1 MQYGD
6 KIRELRRKANL
17 TQSQLAKRLGVST
30 GAVGLWEV
38 NRREPDSNILL
49 KLSKE
54 FNVSVDYLLDNEERN
69 TITIIGR
76 NGTYS
81 RFQLSEDKLQAISN
95 LVESLESQDK

>member
-17 TQSQLAKRLGVST
+17 TQSQLAKKIGVST

-38 NRREPDSNILL
+38 NKREPDSTTLL

-54 FNVSVDYLLDNEERN
+54 FNVSIDYLLNNEERN

-76 NGTYS
+76 NGNYTK
-81 RFQLSEDKLQAISN
+81 FQLSEDKLQAIAKLAET
-95 LVESLESQDK
+95 LVIEDQ

>member
-6 KIRELRRKANL
+6 KIRELRRKSNL
-17 TQSQLAKRLGVST
+17 TQSQLAKKLGVST

-38 NRREPDSNILL
+38 NKREPDSNILL
-49 KLSKE
+49 KLSKV

-76 NGTYS
+76 NGAYS
-81 RFQLSEDKLQAISN
+81 RFQLSEDKLQAIAQ
-95 LVESLESQDK
+95 LAETLIIEEK